1 MQFIF
6 GYEMGDLIFCEL
18 DITSSLSTTKRM
30 CVKNKS
36 LSWSYITEKHSSVGS
51 VEQNTLNPGRVFAV
65 LQLQQIPLKLQKQAQ
80 SGQQVLFRLYTSGI
94 PAFVVSGVSCCSQN
108 YAGGNDSTGDQ
119 SYGHRLMY
127 FGKELRLAAVIL

>member
-36 LSWSYITEKHSSVGS
+36 LSWSYITEKHSSVRS

-65 LQLQQIPLKLQKQAQ
+65 LQLQQIPLRLQKQAQ

-94 PAFVVSGVSCCSQN
+94 PALVVSCVSCCSQN
-108 YAGGNDSTGDQ
+108 CAGGNDSTGDQ
-119 SYGHRLMY
+119 PYGRRLMY